1 MDSKKI
7 VYRETGIVAIGETI
21 CTCLML
27 GIYALLHK
35 FSLHVLLGVIA
46 GWVLAVGNFLFMA
59 IIVSLAADRAE
70 KQDVEGGQKLLQSS
84 YPIRI
89 IALGALLLVCA
100 LSGYFDVLAMAIP
113 LLFVR
118 PIITIAE
125 FFRKKGD

>member
-7 VYRETGIVAIGETI
+7 VFNETRTVAIGEVI
-21 CTCLML
+21 CIAVML
-27 GIYALLHK
+27 GIYALLKK
-35 FSLHVLLGVIA
+35 FSIKVLLGTIA
-46 GWVLAVGNFLFMA
+46 GGVLSIGNFLFMA
-59 IIVSLAADRAE
+59 IIVSLAADKAE

-100 LSGYFDVLAMAIP
+100 ISGYFDVLAMAIP
-113 LLFVR
+113 LLLVR